1 MINKESHTFD
11 WIKKV
16 AKTHNNADP
25 ILIEK
30 VIRALTL
37 LEGLKESGISFIFKG
52 GTALML
58 LLPEIKRLSIDI
70 DIIIHKKPENLESIL
85 EKIAKEN
92 GFTGYKEQE
101 RKTKSKIVKAH
112 YKFFY
117 VPVTNTR
124 GTEEYIILD
133 ILFEEN
139 PYGKHLKDTEVKSPF
154 LNVDGKSTVV
164 QTPTEEAIL
173 GDKLTAYAP
182 NTTGVRYNAEKEIE
196 IIKQLFDIGNLFDR
210 VNDIP
215 NIKSVFTTIGTTDLK
230 YRGLDELSHDSIL
243 EDIYETSL
251 CLSLRGQDGKGNFE
265 ELQTGIQNIFNFI
278 VSENFRIESAITHAS
293 KAAYLSALMRKD
305 VNEIKRYTSPAD
317 VAELMI
323 ESPFNTKLNK
333 LKKSNTEAFFYWY
346 HTTSLLK

>member
-1 MINKESHTFD
+1 MISKDSHTIE
-11 WIKKV
+11 WIKSV
-16 AKTHNNADP
+16 AKAHNNADQ
-25 ILIEK
+25 ILVEK

-37 LEGLKESGISFIFKG
+37 LEGLKESGLDFIFKG

-70 DIIIHKKPENLESIL
+70 DIVLHKKPENIEEIL
-85 EKIAKEN
+85 EKLAKEN
-92 GFTGYKEQE
+92 GFTGFKEQE
-101 RKTKSKIVKAH
+101 RNNKSKIQKAH

-117 VPVTNTR
+117 MPVTNTR
-124 GTEEYIILD
+124 GKEEYILLD
-133 ILFEEN
+133 ILFEKN
-139 PYGKHLKDTEVKSPF
+139 PYGKHLRETELKSPF
-154 LNVDGKSTVV
+154 IKTDGKSTTV

-182 NTTGVRYNAEKEIE
+182 NTTGIRYNVEKEME

-210 VNDIP
+210 VTDIS
-215 NIKSVFTTIGTTDLK
+215 NIKVVFTEIGKTELE
-230 YRGLDELSHDSIL
+230 YRELIELSHESIL
-243 EDIYETSL
+243 DDIYETSL

-265 ELQTGIQNIFNFI
+265 ELQKGIQNIFNFI
-278 VSENFRIESAITHAS
+278 VSEKFHIDSAITHSA